1 MSKGYSRKAGRFED
15 LPKGLEIQWFF
26 IYANFLTHFN
36 FLVNGLVHKSSKD
49 DVLRVNDLKFCFDSF
64 SFVHL
69 SHLLN
74 HVVAQ
79 HSWHMIV
86 NEQYS
91 NWLMKTQILFR
102 YQVQLLLNLL
112 QHRFAIS
119 AEIRLIT
126 FNIERMKVR
135 RKNHEI
141 YCLIV
146 SYDNLLK
153 VWPNFDFGVFLDNFN
168 RERILGLRNRKR
180 SKELFFLVA
189 GCFFSTNLW
198 WRYRLTVFSSSD
210 FSIFLNPDFCSSG
223 YLFFKVFFWL
233 RI

>member
-69 SHLLN
+69 SHFLN

-79 HSWHMIV
+79 HSWHMII

-91 NWLMKTQILFR
+91 NWFMKTQNLFR

-126 FNIERMKVR
+126 FNIERIKVIW
-135 RKNHEI
+135 KYHEI
-141 YCLIV
+141 DCLIV
-146 SYDNLLK
+146 GYDNLLK
-153 VWPNFDFGVFLDNFN
+153 VWPRIDIRLFLDNFN
-168 RERILGLRNRKR
+168 RIWILRLRQRKWI
-180 SKELFFLVA
+180 KEFVFLVA
-189 GCFFSTNLW
+189 GCFSL
-198 WRYRLTVFSSSD
+198 SD
-210 FSIFLNPDFCSSG
+210 
-223 YLFFKVFFWL
+223 
-233 RI
+233 